1 MLPFRIPRRPAPK
14 PPAVVP
20 GLKRA
25 LFVGINYTWT
35 QYELAGCINDAVDM
49 QKQTQTFFPTCKEVR
64 LITDETQMKPT
75 KANIL
80 SSLDWLVTGLRPGEN
95 IVFHFS
101 GHGGRVRDTNGDEVS
116 GMDSCLFAINGQTM
130 ETILDDEIRTRLA
143 ARIPAGCKCFVVLDC
158 CHSGTAVDLRC
169 LWEATSADRLS
180 YREDQKYAKTAGT
193 VVFLSGCHD
202 VQTAADTVSAEGRPC
217 GALTMALLKTWKAYG
232 RAIKFKYLLWDVR
245 KYLRESGYSQ
255 IPQLS
260 TGAFYDTNKVFDLGS
275 AV

>member
-1 MLPFRIPRRPAPK
+1 MWTIRVPQRKAPAP
-14 PPAVVP
+14 PPVVP

-25 LFVGINYTWT
+25 LFVGINYMWT

-49 QKQTQTFFPTCKEVR
+49 KTQTQTFFPSCRDVR

-95 IVFHFS
+95 ILFHYS
-101 GHGGRVRDTNGDEVS
+101 GHGGSVRDTNGDEVS
-116 GMDSCLFAINGQTM
+116 GLDSCLFAINGQTL
-130 ETILDDEIRTRLA
+130 EPILDDEVRARLA
-143 ARIPAGCKCFVVLDC
+143 AKVPAGCKCFVVLDC

-193 VVFLSGCHD
+193 VVFLSGCKD
-202 VQTAADTVSAEGRPC
+202 TQTAADTVSAEGRPC
-217 GALTMALLKTWKAYG
+217 GALTMALLKTWQAYG

-275 AV
+275 AI